1 MKVELGAVLDGKVKG
16 ITKFG
21 AFVDLGDGKSGMIH
35 ISEVSSKYVKEVK
48 DFLTEGQDV
57 KVKVIKIT
65 EDGKIGL
72 SIKRIEEGN
81 HEGKKSNSQNKR
93 QKNNSAV
100 WNGVKKSSD
109 PKDFEDMISKFKQ
122 SSEEKISALR
132 KANESRRSIF
142 SKHSHSK

>member
-1 MKVELGAVLDGKVKG
+1 MKVEMGAVLDGKVKG

-21 AFVDLGDGKSGMIH
+21 AFVDLGDNNSGMVH
-35 ISEVSSKYVKEVK
+35 ISEISSKYVKEVK

-72 SIKRIEEGN
+72 SIKRLEEKTR
-81 HEGKKSNSQNKR
+81 EERKSNSH
-93 QKNNSAV
+93 QKKKKPNSTV
-100 WNGVKKSSD
+100 WNGVKKSSE

>member
-1 MKVELGAVLDGKVKG
+1 MKVELGAILDGKVKG

-21 AFVDLGDGKSGMIH
+21 AFVDLGDNQSGMIH

-65 EDGKIGL
+65 DDGKIGL
-72 SIKRIEEGN
+72 SIKRLEEKVN
-81 HEGKKSNSQNKR
+81 EEKKPSIQNKK
-93 QKNNSAV
+93 QKNNPMV
-100 WNGVKKSSD
+100 WNGVKKSSE

-142 SKHSHSK
+142 SKHSHSR